1 MEDVIAS
8 LNSKF
13 SKIIEVVASDLG
25 TIRTGKATPHLVESM
40 IVDAYGSKMKLLELA
55 TISTSD
61 ATTLVITPFD
71 VTNIEAITKAISGAN
86 LGLTAI
92 PEDTKIRCIVPPLSQ
107 ERREEYVKLAK
118 TKVEGGK
125 VMARQARHD
134 AMNDAVKSGS
144 DEDTQKHL
152 EKEIQTATDKTVAQ
166 LDEMA
171 DLKEKE
177 LMVI

>member
-1 MEDVIAS
+1 MD
-8 LNSKF
+8 LTDLRSKF
-13 SKIIEVVASDLG
+13 QKIIEVVGADLG

-40 IVDAYGSKMKLLELA
+40 IVDAYGTKMKLLELA

-71 VTNIEAITKAISGAN
+71 VTNIEAVTKAISSAN

-92 PEDTKIRCIVPPLSQ
+92 PEDIKIRCIVPPLSQ

-152 EKEIQTATDKTVAQ
+152 EKEIQTATDKIVAQ